1 MRVVSLPKFPLTMS
15 LVSLICGIFL
25 PTNVNAATANVKPMT
40 DEEFKLNLSGYGDI
54 RYSFHD
60 HGANSTLRDG
70 AQKDARVS
78 FDTTRFVVKADGHYE
93 PYDLLFEAEVEIEH
107 GGTGSAL
114 ELEYEESGEFENEV
128 EKGGEILL
136 EEFYLKKF
144 FFDKDFSVFAG
155 RIKVAFGYLTF
166 NTKPTQYLAVSRPE
180 TESRII
186 PESWN
191 EIGAAMTY
199 RTELF
204 RFQTQIVNGLDST
217 GFSSQYWIASGHQSR
232 FEETRATDLAYVL
245 RADIVPTRGVQLGV
259 SAYHGGTTRN
269 RPQADLVHA
278 CGKTSSSE
286 VAPCGYIN
294 APVTLVDFHWSATA
308 FSGSIITQG
317 SAMWGELKNAGKVS
331 ERNRRLSNGL
341 GVARSPVADQAYGVW
356 GEVGY
361 DLNATDDGQRG
372 TYALIPFVRYD
383 QYDTMYKVKSGQ
395 IDNPR
400 FAKKIMTV
408 GLVHNLRQ
416 SVVSKIDI
424 SRRTFGSANLRPE
437 TTLAA
442 GLGFVY

>member
-1 MRVVSLPKFPLTMS
+1 MRAVSLPKFTLSLFLVFLT
-15 LVSLICGIFL
+15 CGIFL
-25 PTNVNAATANVKPMT
+25 DSKIFAATADLKPMT
-40 DEEFKLNLSGYGDI
+40 AEEFKLKLSGYGDI
-54 RYSFHD
+54 RYSYHD

-70 AQKDARVS
+70 AQKDSRLT

-144 FFDKDFSVFAG
+144 FFDKDLSVSVG
-155 RIKVAFGYLTF
+155 RVKVAFGYLTL

-180 TESRII
+180 TETRII

-191 EIGAAMTY
+191 EIGATLAY
-199 RTELF
+199 RTEIF

-217 GFSSQYWIASGHQSR
+217 GFSSQYWVASGHQSR
-232 FEETRATDLAYVL
+232 FEETRGSDLAYVF
-245 RADIVPTRGVQLGV
+245 RADLVPVRAILLGM

-294 APVTLVDFHWSATA
+294 APVTLVDFHWSANTL
-308 FSGSIITQG
+308 SGSLITQG
-317 SAMWGELKNAGKVS
+317 AAMWGELKNAGKVS

-361 DLNATDDGQRG
+361 DLMATDDSERG

-400 FAKKIMTV
+400 YAKRVATI

-416 SVVSKIDI
+416 AVISKIDL
-424 SRRTFGSANLRPE
+424 SRRTFGSANLRAE

-442 GLGFVY
+442 GLGFVF